1 MTTAN
6 NNIVNNTINN
16 IVNTVSSIWNYN
28 QTKQIDNALERLS
41 QDQLIQVG
49 DHVRDIF
56 KNTDFLNPPT
66 LCVIGTQ
73 SSGKSITLN
82 GLMGLDILPNGKSI
96 VTRTPIHLRLI
107 HIKEPKIITV
117 EFYENSKLLSMFNID
132 AITTPEAQILPVQE
146 EIFRLTELYAGKTKN
161 VVDIPIDIKIKSPNV
176 PNLSIIDLPGLT
188 NIALTDQGQP
198 ENIKL
203 NIENMLIKYIKNP
216 RTIILSII
224 PATID
229 VESDMGLG
237 LIKDYD
243 PQFKRTIGVLT
254 KIDMIKD
261 ANIEHYLSN
270 SISKNLQLGY
280 GYYAVR
286 NRSSEEIKTLSIK
299 DGYLLEQ
306 KFFSETVPYNTSGF
320 KHKMGSHNLGI
331 QLSEI
336 LLAHLRACLP
346 EIIEEIK
353 ITEKDIDSQLNEIGR
368 NYPSNETEKRT
379 VLNVLLHN
387 FQAEYTE
394 AIIEKGSLYNIGAQ
408 IEECFKELNKNLNN
422 AQPFPTHIFTDTMIQ
437 NMIKDYNGI
446 HMPDVTI
453 SVGLLERCFKGFD
466 IIDMK
471 NNDMKNINNN
481 NDNNDNNNDNYCDI
495 QYKRIDPLNIIKDEF
510 LKCIKSIQNITINLV
525 IFLLKKD
532 KYCRFPKLCSKIKEL
547 ISNNIIPTKYEFV
560 CDRISEFLFE
570 ETECIWTND
579 HKFRYE
585 ILPSIYTKTKDGNI
599 DTKIEQKIDTKV
611 FRNVLMEYYNV
622 IKNIACH
629 VIRKKI
635 TVFYIGK
642 IINDINIVLID
653 HILTKSDLSILLE
666 ENKEKTLKREKLIKL
681 KEKITLAKNMMD
693 NI

>member
-1 MTTAN
+1 MSTANN
-6 NNIVNNTINN
+6 NNIVNNTYNN

-28 QTKQIDNALERLS
+28 QSKQIDNALERLS

-49 DHVRDIF
+49 DYVRDIF

-107 HIKEPKIITV
+107 HTTKETKIINV
-117 EFYENSKLLSMFNID
+117 EFYENSKLISIFNID
-132 AITTPEAQILPVQE
+132 ALTTPDAQILPVQE
-146 EIFRLTELYAGKTKN
+146 EIFRLTTLYAGNTKN

-203 NIENMLIKYIKNP
+203 NIEKMLINYIKNP

-261 ANIEHYLSN
+261 TNIEHYLSGN
-270 SISKNLQLGY
+270 ISKNLQLGY

-286 NRSSEEIKTLSIK
+286 NRSSEEIKTVSIK

-306 KFFSETVPYNTSGF
+306 KFFSDTVPYNTSGF
-320 KHKMGSHNLGI
+320 KHKMGSNNLGN
-331 QLSEI
+331 QLSDI
-336 LLAHLRACLP
+336 LLTHLRACLP

-353 ITEKDIDSQLNEIGR
+353 ITEKDIDIQLNEIGR

-379 VLNVLLHN
+379 ILNVLLHN

-394 AIIEKGSLYNIGAQ
+394 AIIEKGSLYNVGAQ
-408 IEECFKELNKNLNN
+408 IEECFRQLNTNLNN
-422 AQPFPTHIFTDTMIQ
+422 AEPFPINIFTDTMIQ

-446 HMPDVTI
+446 HMPDITI
-453 SVGLLERCFKGFD
+453 SVGLIERCFKGFEL
-466 IIDMK
+466 IDFK
-471 NNDMKNINNN
+471 NENN
-481 NDNNDNNNDNYCDI
+481 NDDNLEFINH
-495 QYKRIDPLNIIKDEF
+495 KKFDPLHIIKDEF
-510 LKCIKSIQNITINLV
+510 IKCIKDIQTITNNLV
-525 IFLLKKD
+525 FFLLKKE
-532 KYCRFPKLCSKIKEL
+532 KYSRFPKLCSKIKE
-547 ISNNIIPTKYEFV
+547 IVSNNIIPNKYEFV
-560 CDRISEFLFE
+560 CDRVNEFLFE
-570 ETECIWTND
+570 ETQCIWTND
-579 HKFRYE
+579 HKFRCE
-585 ILPSIYTKTKDGNI
+585 ILPSIYTKSKDGTIDSKI
-599 DTKIEQKIDTKV
+599 DTKI
-611 FRNVLMEYYNV
+611 FRNVLLEYFNV

-653 HILTKSDLSILLE
+653 QILTKSDLNILLE
-666 ENKEKTLKREKLIKL
+666 ENKEKTIKREKLIKI
-681 KEKITLAKNMMD
+681 KEKIILAKNMMD